1 MDKRHYILVEIQRIY
16 NSKSKPQ
23 SPVSVSDD
31 ETRPVISS
39 DRYPTLIGN
48 QGSPAWEW
56 LSNCLS
62 KEYLETLNL
71 PHRSNFQPY
80 TWGEHSYHHC
90 QLSKQITYHN
100 QDRSLS
106 LSEGNEEPITLWPF
120 FPLKKISRSAS
131 LIISPIFVSS
141 DFPHP
146 GFLLLNFGFLLYTW
160 IMTQQYISR
169 PMSSSMSAHLS
180 HNYNSTCSIMGSQF
194 LLKYI

>member
-1 MDKRHYILVEIQRIY
+1 MKTTEQLVIAFQLEGMIKNKIFQGNVNTRNESPMMDKRHYILVEIQRIY

-120 FPLKKISRSAS
+120 FPLKKISRSVPA
-131 LIISPIFVSS
+131 LF
-141 DFPHP
+141 H
-146 GFLLLNFGFLLYTW
+146 L
-160 IMTQQYISR
+160 ISR
-169 PMSSSMSAHLS
+169 TLAFFS
-180 HNYNSTCSIMGSQF
+180 
-194 LLKYI
+194 